1 MHSMKI
7 KRQLPPAPKTAT
19 KTVRNDHL
27 VGYGVYTYE
36 STVPQTVMDLR
47 IPPTRSNS
55 QASQAEREM
64 KIILDLAREGKTAS
78 EISAETGFNMNRIK
92 AVVNR
97 FAETGFNMNRIKAVV
112 NRFAEYGAKLAS
124 EKKPKRRKA
133 PKPLKDKRS
142 SPRFWTDE
150 RTRVLINLHGQG
162 VIYDDIAKQLG
173 TTRGAVSSRVK
184 RLIDEGVLEPRGDR
198 EHWTQEDIN
207 LLIEL
212 KQKGLSNGEISDRI
226 GKSPK
231 ACAEQFRRKKC

>member
-1 MHSMKI
+1 MKL
-7 KRQLPPAPKTAT
+7 KRHLPCAPFPPT
-19 KTVRNDHL
+19 KPVRNDHL

-36 STVPQTVMDLR
+36 SPQTVMDLR
-47 IPPTRSNS
+47 IPPTKSDS
-55 QASQAEREM
+55 KTTEAEREM

-97 FAETGFNMNRIKAVV
+97 FAE
-112 NRFAEYGAKLAS
+112 YGAKLAP

-133 PKPLKDKRS
+133 PKPPKDKRS

-150 RTRVLINLHGQG
+150 RIRVLINLHGQG
-162 VIYDDIAKQLG
+162 VIYEDIAKQLC

-184 RLIDEGVLEPRGDR
+184 RLIDEGVLEPRDDR
-198 EHWTQEDIN
+198 EHWTQEDID

-212 KQKGLSNGEISDRI
+212 KSKGLSNGEISDRI